1 VCQTY
6 AMPMFM
12 MPCSSFS
19 YSNTTGVTAGV
30 LILTKHCTMAIF
42 SQMNLTANVWAKFSL
57 KFS

>member
-19 YSNTTGVTAGV
+19 YSNTRGVTEKKRE
-30 LILTKHCTMAIF
+30 ILYRTK
-42 SQMNLTANVWAKFSL
+42 
-57 KFS
+57 